1 MLASGGVAMTPRDV
15 SVLKF
20 LRILIVDD
28 DETMRSLLKKMI
40 RRLGAETTEAENA
53 ETALA
58 KFQTSQP
65 PINFVLCDWNMP
77 GLSGLDFF
85 NCLKAARPD
94 VPLIMITG
102 RDDLDSVLKA
112 RQAGVSAYIVKP
124 VTPQELA
131 SKISLLA
138 SKIGRP
144 FARVG

>member
-1 MLASGGVAMTPRDV
+1 MTPRDV

-20 LRILIVDD
+20 LHILIVDD
-28 DETMRSLLKKMI
+28 DETMRSLLKKMV

-53 ETALA
+53 EAALA
-58 KFQTSQP
+58 KLQTSQP

-85 NCLKAARPD
+85 NCLKAVGPE

-138 SKIGRP
+138 SKVGHP
-144 FARVG
+144 FARAV

>member
-1 MLASGGVAMTPRDV
+1 MTPRDV